1 MSSPEKP
8 STVSL
13 SAPTL
18 LAAHGLLPKK
28 SLGQNFLA
36 DPSTARML
44 ARKMDLTPEDLVV
57 EIGAGTGALTFPLA
71 ERAARVFAVET
82 DRRLC
87 PLLAEQA
94 QTWAPGNVTVVPG
107 DFLTMSLSDFSAGT
121 PLVVAGNLP
130 YHISSQVLVKLIRE
144 RPLVKKAALMFQKEL
159 AQRILAGPGGREYGR
174 ISVLAA
180 YASSVRALATLGPG
194 HFFPPPKVDSVVL
207 LFTFGRPGLADPRE
221 EERFFK
227 TVEAAFSTRRK
238 TLRNALAMGGAV
250 QNTAQAQQALERA
263 GLDPSRR
270 AETLDLSEFIRLS
283 QCLGEG

>member
-1 MSSPEKP
+1 MADPDKNFP
-8 STVSL
+8 TAL

-18 LAAHGLLPKK
+18 LAAHGLRPKK

-44 ARKMDLTPEDLVV
+44 ARRMSLSPEDQVV

-71 ERAARVFAVET
+71 ERAGRVFAVET
-82 DRRLC
+82 DRRLL
-87 PLLAEQA
+87 PLLEDQA
-94 QTWAPGNVTVVPG
+94 RNWGPGNVTVMHG
-107 DFLTMSLSDFSAGT
+107 DFLKMSLADFPGDS

-130 YHISSQVLVKLIRE
+130 YHISSQVLVKLVRE
-144 RPLVKKAALMFQKEL
+144 RGRVKKAALMFQKEM
-159 AQRILAGPGGREYGR
+159 AARILAGPGGRDYGR

-180 YASSVRALATLGPG
+180 YVCSVRSLATLGPG

-207 LFTFGRPGLADPRE
+207 LFTFDRPGFSEPGE

-227 TVEAAFSTRRK
+227 TVGAAFSTRRK

-250 QNTAQAQQALERA
+250 PDAAAAERA
-263 GLDPSRR
+263 LAAAGIDPARR
-270 AETLDLSEFIRLS
+270 AETLDLEEFKRLS
-283 QCLGEG
+283 LCLGA